1 MIELDNTTRKEL
13 RRIQKS
19 NRDKR
24 VFVKV
29 TVLLMLDQGFHPA
42 DVATALGIDES
53 TVYRYQKI
61 YLDQGLQDFLSANYQ
76 AYNGKLTDRE
86 LAILKQE
93 LIDQL
98 YLSSREVAHIIKHQ
112 FKKHYT
118 TDGVVKL
125 LHRLGFVYKK
135 TKTVPAKA
143 NPDAQ
148 EQFLAELT
156 HLLADLKDDEIVY
169 FNDAVHPLH
178 NTRPDYGWIPKG
190 WASKLPANSGR
201 NRLNLNGALNACDV
215 TDILIRED
223 DRINAQSTI
232 HLWESQHKR
241 HPGKT
246 IYNIVD
252 NARYYH
258 SRVLKEWLQA
268 HTWCNV
274 IYLPPY
280 SPNLNLIERLWKLLR
295 KEVIS
300 YYYYEHY
307 SDFRKAVLN
316 FFRNIKKYEPQLTT
330 LLTLKFNIQ
339 AVD

>member
-98 YLSSREVAHIIKHQ
+98 YLSSREVAHIIKHR

-178 NTRPDYGWIPKG
+178 NTRPDYGWIPIG